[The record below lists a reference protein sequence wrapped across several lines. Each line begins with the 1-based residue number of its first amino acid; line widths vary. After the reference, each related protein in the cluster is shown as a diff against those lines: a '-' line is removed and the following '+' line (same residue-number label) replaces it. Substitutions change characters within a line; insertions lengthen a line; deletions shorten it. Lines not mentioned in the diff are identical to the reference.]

1 MVDIADYL
9 ATQTPTGAYVDKA
22 GGGANGTISNGQK
35 SLDDSYTTFL
45 TLLTAQL
52 KNQDP
57 TSPLDT
63 NAFTQQ
69 LVQMTGVQ
77 QQLLSNE
84 LLQKLVTAN
93 ASASGYDAVA
103 LIGKMATA
111 KGADTQLAD
120 GQARWAY
127 SLPQDAANAQ
137 LTVVN
142 ATGETVWTGA
152 APDLSEGRHNFTWNG
167 KNSAGETM
175 PDGVYTL
182 RVAATDAANAA
193 ILPTVFFNGRV
204 SSVEQNNGETLLKIG
219 PSKVGLPAVAEV
231 TG

>member
-1 MVDIADYL
+1 MGDIADYL
-9 ATQTPTGAYVDKA
+9 SSQAPTGSYVDKS
-22 GGGANGTISNGQK
+22 GSGASGTIANGQK
-35 SLDDSYTTFL
+35 TLGESYTTFL

-57 TSPLDT
+57 TSPLDP

-93 ASASGYDAVA
+93 ASSSGYDAVA
-103 LIGKMATA
+103 LIGKTATA
-111 KGADTQLAD
+111 QGADAQLSGGEAK
-120 GQARWAY
+120 WAY
-127 SLPQDAANAQ
+127 SLPTDAANAQ

-142 ATGETVWTGA
+142 AAGETVWTGT
-152 APDLSEGRHNFTWNG
+152 APDLAEGRHAFTWDG
-167 KNSAGETM
+167 KNNAGAAM

-182 RVAATDAANAA
+182 RAAATDAANVA
-193 ILPTVFFNGRV
+193 ILPTLYFTGRV
-204 SSVEQNNGETLLKIG
+204 SSVDQNNGETLLKIG
-219 PSKVGLPAVAEV
+219 PSKVGLPAIAEV

>member
-9 ATQTPTGAYVDKA
+9 SSQTPTGAYVDKS
-22 GGGANGTISNGQK
+22 GGGATGTIANGQK
-35 SLDDSYTTFL
+35 TLGDSYTTFL

-93 ASASGYDAVA
+93 SSASGYDAVA
-103 LIGKMATA
+103 LIGKTATA
-111 KGADTQLAD
+111 KGAETQLTGGEAK
-120 GQARWAY
+120 WAY
-127 SLPQDAANAQ
+127 SLPDDAANAQ

-142 ATGETVWTGA
+142 SVGETVWTGI
-152 APDLSEGRHNFTWNG
+152 APSLEEGRHNFTWDG
-167 KNSAGETM
+167 KNNAGSSM
-175 PDGVYTL
+175 PDGVYSL
-182 RVAATDAANAA
+182 RVSATDPSGTAM
-193 ILPTVFFNGRV
+193 LPTVYFNGRV

-219 PSKVGLPAVAEV
+219 PSKVGLPAIAEV